1 MQCKQ
6 KLGKCLCIRSY
17 FWGGFSCH
25 VERTYGGGLRYLGWQ
40 PQATV
45 RHMSQ
50 AIKNKPAP
58 AYLWNAYRSSAKTM
72 WSRSETIPAEPCPNC
87 WPAELGA
94 NKWLLFQ
101 TIKNYL
107 TPTMSFHIPVSQ
119 NRDMG
124 LIARLKC
131 VDGDKAWRKLSGQKE
146 GGFYLTRTDQI
157 VGDRHL
163 TCGHCGSV
171 MTSRLM

>member
-6 KLGKCLCIRSY
+6 KLDKCLCIRSY

-40 PQATV
+40 LQATV
-45 RHMSQ
+45 RHMPQ

-58 AYLWNAYRSSAKTM
+58 AYLWNAYMSSAKTM

-107 TPTMSFHIPVSQ
+107 TPSMSFHIPVSQ

-124 LIARLKC
+124 LMS
-131 VDGDKAWRKLSGQKE
+131 KAQ
-146 GGFYLTRTDQI
+146 
-157 VGDRHL
+157 V
-163 TCGHCGSV
+163 CGRRQGLED
-171 MTSRLM
+171 TSRTERRRILSDQDRSNSGWQASHLWSLWLSNDQ

>member
-6 KLGKCLCIRSY
+6 KLDKCLCIRSY

-45 RHMSQ
+45 RHMPQ
-50 AIKNKPAP
+50 AIKNKPTP

-124 LIARLKC
+124 LMS
-131 VDGDKAWRKLSGQKE
+131 KAQVCGRRQGLEETFRTERRILS
-146 GGFYLTRTDQI
+146 DQ
-157 VGDRHL
+157 DRSNSGWQASHL
-163 TCGHCGSV
+163 WSLWL
-171 MTSRLM
+171 SNDQ